1 MDINNEPNLDAPIP
15 GQSLTHELGARPWQ
29 TPAQYT
35 TVEEALDY
43 YIPRFANDEVT
54 EQLMDVLEMGVPVTT
69 LANTIQLGGVM
80 EGKHSV
86 DVGMLV
92 IPVLMELIM
101 YMADSE
107 GIEYNTGM
115 EKDTEVRGTQIDKAI
130 LRLQEETEAE
140 SDEEFSAKDQE
151 TTDEIINTLKGVA
164 TERATGLM
172 GRRG

>member
-1 MDINNEPNLDAPIP
+1 MDINNEPMLDAPIP

-43 YIPRFANDEVT
+43 YIPRFANDDVT
-54 EQLMDVLEMGVPVTT
+54 EQLMDVLETGVPVST

-80 EGKHSV
+80 EGKHNI

-101 YMADSE
+101 YMADEE
-107 GIEYNTGM
+107 GIEYNTGL
-115 EKDTEVRGTQIDKAI
+115 EKDDDIRSTQIQKA
-130 LRLQEETEAE
+130 LVRLQEESEAQGEETESPQE
-140 SDEEFSAKDQE
+140 NE
-151 TTDEIINTLKGVA
+151 TTNEIITSMREVA

-172 GRRG
+172 GRRS

>member
-1 MDINNEPNLDAPIP
+1 MDINNEPMLDAPIP

-43 YIPRFANDEVT
+43 YIPRFANDDVT
-54 EQLMDVLEMGVPVTT
+54 EQLMDVLETGVPVST

-80 EGKHSV
+80 EGKHNI

-101 YMADSE
+101 YMADEE
-107 GIEYNTGM
+107 GIEYNTGL
-115 EKDTEVRGTQIDKAI
+115 EKDDDIRSTQIQKA
-130 LRLQEETEAE
+130 LVRLQEESEAQG
-140 SDEEFSAKDQE
+140 EETDSPQENE
-151 TTDEIINTLKGVA
+151 TTNEIITSMREVA

-172 GRRG
+172 GRRS

>member
-1 MDINNEPNLDAPIP
+1 MIENEPMLDAPIP
-15 GQSLTHELGARPWQ
+15 GMAMTHELGARPWQ
-29 TPAQYT
+29 TPAQYV

-43 YIPRFANDEVT
+43 YIPRFANDDVS
-54 EQLMDVLEMGVPVTT
+54 EQLLDVLEMGVPVTT

-101 YMADSE
+101 YMADKE

-115 EKDTEVRGTQIDKAI
+115 ERDTGIKDSKVDKAI
-130 LRLQEETEAE
+130 MRLQEQQEEEGGEEAE
-140 SDEEFSAKDQE
+140 EVSSE
-151 TTDEIINTLKGVA
+151 TTNEIVSTLKDVA
-164 TERATGLM
+164 TKRATGLM